1 MSVIVSSSPY
11 TPPTQA
17 PRTSTPPPPLPLT
30 PPASQCTVAT
40 AATRAVNDINPDMQ
54 ASEFA
59 RPMSPV
65 AAASPQKKK
74 PRVDEFEAE
83 ELVSSALPT
92 CVPAVYVAPA
102 AETHAEEAADDDAR
116 IDADMPA
123 AATLYPAHSVTW
135 SVSAEKGYKNV
146 FGGNRLSIHPEME
159 DVHWPISEADG
170 RFISEHSTLDGT
182 RLFVLADG
190 HGGVEAPRF
199 FVSGA
204 TLAVSSLL
212 QARDWDF
219 AELEHQDAFRKQ
231 VHTAFQILDASYSS
245 KKVEEYRKWIDAG
258 GGVEGATAAAVGE
271 KKPVDDGCTLIVN
284 ILTKGWIVNI
294 NVGDSRTV
302 VGLKHD
308 HVGWEPIFSSSD
320 HNMTHPAKIH
330 HIQRSGGQFIHPYG
344 TLKCVSVPN
353 TEEPPVLPYTQLA
366 GMRIYRPP
374 TPQIRAVGV
383 SHRRTLNLSATMG
396 DLLFKVE
403 PAVLSCLPDV
413 EFVRLDPTQDYV
425 VVAATDGV
433 WDHMRVQNTQ
443 LQNQIVVQR
452 VGAFLDCE
460 LPLPDHGSAQS
471 AADTTA
477 AAAAADE
484 STTRTTATTTT
495 TTAAATTTTGVASGT
510 PEFHDEIVVS
520 PAHAAVFRAAESTAA
535 APPAAPA
542 AASASALPLPTGEE
556 MARIHAHYHRRLAL
570 AARTLVERERS
581 RQQRLWNDAG
591 MESLAR
597 LHQQQQHQ
605 QQQQYPRSVTD
616 SNNSSR
622 SSSSSSS
629 SSSSCSSTDSNR
641 DMLRALDSLPDLFYS
656 GQFRYD
662 DATAFIIHLQHN
674 PGTL

>member
-1 MSVIVSSSPY
+1 MSVIVSSSPFTSQSQTQR
-11 TPPTQA
+11 TPSP
-17 PRTSTPPPPLPLT
+17 SPLPS
-30 PPASQCTVAT
+30 PPASQCAVAT
-40 AATRAVNDINPDMQ
+40 SATYAAVDVNPHGTH
-54 ASEFA
+54 EPV

-74 PRVDEFEAE
+74 PRVDEFDAE
-83 ELVSSALPT
+83 ELIAMPPT

-102 AETHAEEAADDDAR
+102 AETHAEETD
-116 IDADMPA
+116 A
-123 AATLYPAHSVTW
+123 AATRMDEDIPAPLPAHTITW
-135 SVSAEKGYKNV
+135 SVSSEKGYKNV

-159 DVHWPISEADG
+159 DVHWPTWEADG
-170 RFISEHSTLDGT
+170 RFMSEHSTRDGT

-199 FVSGA
+199 FVAGA
-204 TLAVSSLL
+204 TRAVISLL
-212 QARDWDF
+212 EARDWNF
-219 AELEHQDAFRKQ
+219 AELEQQDAFRKQ

-245 KKVEEYRKWIDAG
+245 KKVEQYRKWIDAG

-284 ILTKGWIVNI
+284 VLLKGWIVNI

-302 VGLKHD
+302 VGLKHE
-308 HVGWEPIFSSSD
+308 HVGWEPIFSSAD

-353 TEEPPVLPYTQLA
+353 TDEPPAQPYTQLA

-413 EFVRLDPTQDYV
+413 EFVPVDPTQSYV

-433 WDHMRVQNTQ
+433 WDHMRVQNTP

-452 VGAFLDCE
+452 VGLFLDCE
-460 LPLPDHGSAQS
+460 LGSPLSNNGGVQS
-471 AADTTA
+471 ATTLGSPL
-477 AAAAADE
+477 
-484 STTRTTATTTT
+484 STSD
-495 TTAAATTTTGVASGT
+495 AATPHLSEEEAPS
-510 PEFHDEIVVS
+510 FHDEIMVS
-520 PAHAAVFRAAESTAA
+520 PAHGAVFKSSSKLTSAQPEPSQ
-535 APPAAPA
+535 PP
-542 AASASALPLPTGEE
+542 SASSLPEAEKAEE
-556 MARIHAHYHRRLAL
+556 EDTERIRAHHCRRLAL
-570 AARTLVERERS
+570 AARTLVERERTRHRS
-581 RQQRLWNDAG
+581 WNDAG

-597 LHQQQQHQ
+597 LHQQQQALQ
-605 QQQQYPRSVTD
+605 PPQPRSVTAAAASAAATGSGGD
-616 SNNSSR
+616 GQ
-622 SSSSSSS
+622 
-629 SSSSCSSTDSNR
+629 
-641 DMLRALDSLPDLFYS
+641 DMLGALDSLPDLFYS

-662 DATAFIIHLQHN
+662 DATAFIIHLQQ
-674 PGTL
+674 GTRAET